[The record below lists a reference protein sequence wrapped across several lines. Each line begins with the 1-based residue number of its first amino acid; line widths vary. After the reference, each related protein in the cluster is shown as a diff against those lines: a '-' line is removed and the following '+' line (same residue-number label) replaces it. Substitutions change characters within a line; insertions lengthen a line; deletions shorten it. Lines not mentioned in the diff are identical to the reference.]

1 MSKGGFIKDAIILFI
16 ITLISGLCL
25 GAVYEVTK
33 EPIKQAQIAAN
44 KAAYREVFP
53 DAADFQSEEALT
65 EAAKASAEALADK
78 GFGNVLVD
86 DALKAVDAGGQTMGY
101 VINSTSKDG
110 YGGNVSI
117 SVGIKSD
124 GTVLGIAFLSLSE
137 TAGLGMNA
145 QNPDFKDQFQGKT
158 AESLTVTKSGSAGDD
173 EIDAMSGATIT
184 SNAVTNAVNA
194 ALYYVHNCVTQ

>member
-1 MSKGGFIKDAIILFI
+1 MSKGGFLKDAIILFV

-53 DAADFQSEEALT
+53 DAADFQAEDALT
-65 EAAKASAEALADK
+65 EAAKSSAEALADK

-86 DALKAVDAGGQTMGY
+86 DALKAVDASGQTMGY
-101 VINSTSKDG
+101 VVNSTSKDG

-117 SVGIKSD
+117 SVGIQSD

-145 QNPDFKDQFQGKT
+145 QNPEFKDQFQGKN
-158 AESLTVTKSGSAGDD
+158 AESLTVTKSGSAGDA

>member
-1 MSKGGFIKDAIILFI
+1 MSKGGFVKDAIILFV

-44 KAAYREVFP
+44 KAAYKEVFP
-53 DAADFQSEEALT
+53 EAADFQPDDAMT
-65 EAAKASAEALADK
+65 EAAKACQEQLAGLDY
-78 GFGNVLVD
+78 GNVLVD
-86 DALKAVDAGGQTMGY
+86 NALKAVDGSGNVMGY
-101 VINSTSKDG
+101 VVNSTSKDG
-110 YGGNVSI
+110 YGGNVSV
-117 SVGIKSD
+117 SVGIQSD

-145 QNPDFKDQFQGKT
+145 QNPAFKDQFKGKT
-158 AESLTVTKSGSAGDD
+158 AESLSVTKSGSAGDS
-173 EIDAMSGATIT
+173 EIDALSGATIT
-184 SNAVTNAVNA
+184 SEAVTNAVNA